1 MAARA
6 AGSGGWEV
14 VKKGRRPGASGGGRG
29 VGGSDRRA
37 LGEANG
43 VWKYDLSSPIQTTS
57 TLYERGFE
65 KIMKRQ
71 NKEQVPPPV
80 VESKKPGNKK
90 QPKKVT
96 AVTSQNQKQGLFR
109 SLEDALKA
117 LDVAALKKELDK
129 SQSVFTGNPSV
140 WLKDLASYLNYKLQ
154 TPRIEPTLSQYPHD
168 YPYSLVSQELRGII
182 QGLLTKAAGSVE
194 LFFDHCLFTML
205 QELDKTPGE
214 SLHGY
219 RICIQAI
226 LQDRPKIVTS
236 NLGKFLELLRSH
248 QSRPAK
254 CLTIMW
260 ALGQAG
266 FANLTEGL
274 KVWLGIMLPVLG
286 IKSLSPFAIAYLDR
300 LLLMHPNLTKGFGMI
315 GPKDFFPLL
324 DFAYMPNNSLT
335 PSLQEQLCQLF
346 PRLKVLAFGAKPE
359 STLHT
364 YFPSFLSRA
373 TPSCPAEMKRE
384 LLGSLTQC
392 LTVDPLST
400 SVWRQLYPK
409 HLSQSSLLLEHLLK
423 SWERI
428 PKKARKSLQETIQSF
443 KLANQELLKKG
454 SGGNEHVVTCD
465 AACKGLLQQAR
476 GPRPPWARLL
486 LLLLVF
492 AVGFLCH
499 DFRSHG
505 SFQASLTGWLL
516 RSSGFLPVGQ
526 HLCAKLYS
534 CSIQSYSWLQETLP
548 AYGSHLLAVIQPSL
562 QLAWTHTD
570 ATVSFLSAHC
580 ASYLA
585 YFGDSLAGFLQRVQ
599 LPEALHQLL
608 HSLKDLL
615 LLFYHSVLLPLW
627 HLLLAAL
634 ARAQEHCHQAC
645 RGEVTWDCIKTQFGE
660 AARWTWLCL
669 QDVTVA
675 FLDWALAMISQ
686 Q

>member
-154 TPRIEPTLSQYPHD
+154 TPRIEPTLSQYPH
-168 YPYSLVSQELRGII
+168 
-182 QGLLTKAAGSVE
+182 
-194 LFFDHCLFTML
+194 
-205 QELDKTPGE
+205 GE

>member
-14 VKKGRRPGASGGGRG
+14 VKKGRRPGAGGGG
-29 VGGSDRRA
+29 DRRA

-43 VWKYDLSSPIQTTS
+43 VWKYDLSPPIQTTS

-65 KIMKRQ
+65 KIMKKQ
-71 NKEQVPPPV
+71 NKEQVPPPAMEPKKQV
-80 VESKKPGNKK
+80 NKKP
-90 QPKKVT
+90 PKKVAT
-96 AVTSQNQKQGLFR
+96 VTNHNQRQSPFR

-117 LDVAALKKELDK
+117 LDVAALQKELDK

-154 TPRIEPTLSQYPHD
+154 APRSEPTLSQHPH
-168 YPYSLVSQELRGII
+168 
-182 QGLLTKAAGSVE
+182 
-194 LFFDHCLFTML
+194 
-205 QELDKTPGE
+205 GE

-335 PSLQEQLCQLF
+335 PSLQEQLCQFF

-373 TPSCPAEMKRE
+373 TPSCPAEMKKE

-409 HLSQSSLLLEHLLK
+409 HLSQSSLLLEHLLR

-428 PKKARKSLQETIQSF
+428 PKKVQKSLQETIQSF

-454 SGGNEHVVTCD
+454 SGSNEHVVTCD
-465 AACKGLLQQAR
+465 TACKGLLQQAR
-476 GPRPPWARLL
+476 GPQPPWTRLL

-492 AVGFLCH
+492 SMGFLCH
-499 DFRSHG
+499 DFQSHS
-505 SFQASLTGWLL
+505 SFQASLTGQLL
-516 RSSGFLPVGQ
+516 QSSGFLPAGQ
-526 HLCAKLYS
+526 QVCAKLYS
-534 CSIQSYSWLQETLP
+534 YSLQSYNWLEETLP
-548 AYGSHLLAVIQPSL
+548 ACSSHLLTMVQPGL
-562 QLAWTHTD
+562 QLAWAHTN
-570 ATVSFLSAHC
+570 ATISFLSAHC

-585 YFGDSLAGFLQRVQ
+585 WFGDSLTSFLQRVQ
-599 LPEALHQLL
+599 LPDALHQLL
-608 HSLKDLL
+608 HSLKELL
-615 LLFYHSVLLPLW
+615 LLFHQSVLLPMW
-627 HLLLAAL
+627 HLLLVAL
-634 ARAQEHCHQAC
+634 ARAQEYCHEAC
-645 RGEVTWDCIKTQFGE
+645 RGEVTWDCVKTQFGE

-669 QDVTVA
+669 QDITVA
-675 FLDWALAMISQ
+675 FLDWVLTMISQ